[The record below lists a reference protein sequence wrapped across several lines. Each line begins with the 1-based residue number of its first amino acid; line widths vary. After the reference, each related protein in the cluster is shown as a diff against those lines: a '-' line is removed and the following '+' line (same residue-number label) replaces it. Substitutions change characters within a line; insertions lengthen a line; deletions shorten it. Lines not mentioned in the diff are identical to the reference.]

1 MKSDKGSVLFIRV
14 FLTDIFS
21 FMLTGLLIFILPR
34 RMKTKE
40 DEKILKAYLILSIII
55 LPISCTNHTQ
65 EVEIDRTAEIPL
77 IKEAING
84 AIGWAKNK
92 DFTVSNRIIA
102 NDSNYLEV
110 DPENRIVRGFKEFKR
125 NEAFFADPRFKSI
138 RYEIRDLKI
147 NLSQSGTVAWYYC
160 VLDDINEWDGQPA
173 CWMNTRWTGVLEKR
187 EGKWVIVQMHFSFA
201 KE

>member
-1 MKSDKGSVLFIRV
+1 MKVQKIIIAFFSHLFL
-14 FLTDIFS
+14 LTFCERDGEKP
-21 FMLTGLLIFILPR
+21 TEKE
-34 RMKTKE
+34 KTQ
-40 DEKILKAYLILSIII
+40 KIYLIILIIVLS
-55 LPISCTNHTQ
+55 ISCTNYTK
-65 EVEIDRTAEIPL
+65 EIKIDRTDEMAL
-77 IKEAING
+77 IKEVING

-125 NEAFFADPRFKSI
+125 NEAFFADPRFKAI

-147 NLSQSGTVAWYYC
+147 NLSQSGTVAWYFC
-160 VLDDINEWDGQPA
+160 VLDDINEWNGQPA

-187 EGKWVIVQMHFSFA
+187 EKKWVIVQMHFSFA
-201 KE
+201 SE